1 MINPSDKHCDLAKHK
16 EKLAAADK
24 AAAEKQVPKKAEAS
38 SAELRAEK
46 GEGGFKNSV
55 KSENGVP
62 KRFAAKPFDEEA
74 AKKKRTKKKD
84 KE

>member
-38 SAELRAEK
+38 SAELRAKK

-55 KSENGVP
+55 KSESEAP
-62 KRFAAKPFDEEA
+62 KRFAAKP
-74 AKKKRTKKKD
+74 AKKKKQKD